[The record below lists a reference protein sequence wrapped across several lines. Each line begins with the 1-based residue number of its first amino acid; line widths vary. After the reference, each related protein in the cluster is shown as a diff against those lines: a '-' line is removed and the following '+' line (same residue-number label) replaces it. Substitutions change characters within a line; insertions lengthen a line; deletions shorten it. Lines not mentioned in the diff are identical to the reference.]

1 MTKSITGYESSIFR
15 KMNLQKFNLKVNA
28 LGRFSMSP
36 WKGAKYE
43 IINKNIKNLPNW
55 LALKKKT
62 RRNIN

>member
-43 IINKNIKNLPNW
+43 IINKNINENRKL
-55 LALKKKT
+55 
-62 RRNIN
+62 